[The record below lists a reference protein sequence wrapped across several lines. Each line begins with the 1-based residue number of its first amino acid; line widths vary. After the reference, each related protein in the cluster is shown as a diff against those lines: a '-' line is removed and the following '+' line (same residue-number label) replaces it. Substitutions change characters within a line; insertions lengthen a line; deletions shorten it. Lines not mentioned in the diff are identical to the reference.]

1 MSGVPYRL
9 RVKKGS
15 VELEASAPSPEEAFE
30 LMNKLLDFADKVA
43 EKGPEVAAAP
53 GGPASLLAQPRSPKI
68 GFPTKPS
75 SIEEFPKTATG
86 RVRYLLSTGFFSK
99 ERSLSETVEALAREG
114 FPYNTKPVDKALRML
129 IRKGDMR
136 RVGTRRHYR
145 YVER

>member
-9 RVKKGS
+9 KVKRGS

-30 LMNKLLDFADKVA
+30 LMNRLLDFANKVA
-43 EKGPEVAAAP
+43 EKVPEVAAASS
-53 GGPASLLAQPRSPKI
+53 GPASSLIQPRSPEI
-68 GFPTKPS
+68 GFGAKPS
-75 SIEEFPKTATG
+75 SIEEFSRTATG

-99 ERSLSETVEALAREG
+99 ERGLGETVEALAREG

-129 IRKGDMR
+129 IRRGEMR

>member
-9 RVKKGS
+9 KVKRGS

-30 LMNKLLDFADKVA
+30 LMNRLLDFADKVA
-43 EKGPEVAAAP
+43 ERVPDVASAP
-53 GGPASLLAQPRSPKI
+53 SVPASLQLQPGSAQAGVASRS
-68 GFPTKPS
+68 S
-75 SIEEFPKTATG
+75 SIEEFPRTATG
-86 RVRYLLSTGFFSK
+86 RVRYLLNAGFFSK

-129 IRKGDMR
+129 IRGGEMR